1 MNKNLKKEYP
11 EITVSFHENIVS
23 SLDKLEDN
31 QEIKKYNRSPYGMIA
46 IAAVVAIIFM
56 SVTVFAANTVYDYFV
71 NKNNYKVTLNV
82 NEDTT
87 VNAESPEYV
96 KLEFGYLPDY
106 LIPDDAPYKFGV
118 KTESGNDTGS
128 GLTFQLFETD
138 TAKNLE
144 IFYAGSVTE
153 CMFGENQG
161 AIVKIDTGIESD
173 GDDYDKQFLIYFKDF
188 GYVLR
193 CYVSEKISEDEMLK
207 IAENISL
214 VESDKENAFIVDT
227 YIPTTENGGILEPA
241 SDFIYSYTADATVRK
256 IGEAFDVT
264 AYNGD
269 IDGNDYTLCIK
280 NIEIRDNINGLDV
293 DSFGPTADL
302 EKMVDD
308 NGYFKEYERK
318 TYDYG
323 DGVNSVATI
332 KKTETVGRRIILVDI
347 EVGNNENIANEFYI
361 DASVCS
367 ISGTLESNKY
377 NSFEATYISGQNGKS
392 SGFYQIPFVAGEKK
406 TVTYGFIIDADAD
419 YSDLMFIVGS
429 MWDVS
434 DGVVI
439 E

>member
-1 MNKNLKKEYP
+1 MKKDLKNEYP
-11 EITVSFHENIVS
+11 EITASFHENLVS
-23 SLDKLEDN
+23 SLENLNDK
-31 QEIKKYNRSPYGMIA
+31 QEIKKYNRSTYSMIA
-46 IAAVVAIIFM
+46 VAAVVAIIFM

-71 NKNNYKVTLNV
+71 NKSNYKVSLNV

-87 VNAESPEYV
+87 ADAEYPEYV
-96 KLEFGYLPDY
+96 KLEFGYMPDY
-106 LIPDDAPYKFGV
+106 LNPHDAPYKFSV
-118 KTESGNDTGS
+118 KTETGDDTGS
-128 GLTFQLFETD
+128 GLTFQLFKKE
-138 TAKNLE
+138 TAKELE
-144 IFYAGSVTE
+144 ILYAGSVTE

-161 AIVKIDTGIESD
+161 AVVRIDTGIESD

-207 IAENISL
+207 IAENIRL
-214 VESDKENAFIVDT
+214 VESDKENAFVVDT
-227 YIPTTENGGILEPA
+227 YIPTTENGGILEPS
-241 SDFIYSYTADATVRK
+241 SDIIFSYAADATVRK

-264 AYNGD
+264 AYNRD

-293 DSFGPTADL
+293 DSFGATADL
-302 EKMVDD
+302 EKMIDD

-332 KKTETVGRRIILVDI
+332 KKTETVGRRIVLVDI
-347 EVGNNENIANEFYI
+347 EVANNENIANEFYI

-367 ISGTLESNKY
+367 ISGTLEANKY
-377 NSFEATYISGQNGKS
+377 NNFEAAYISGQNGKS
-392 SGFYQIPFVAGEKK
+392 SGFYHIPFDAGEKK
-406 TVTYGFIIDADAD
+406 TVTYGFIIDDDAD
-419 YSDLMFIVGS
+419 YTDLMFVAGS

-434 DGVVI
+434 DGVTLK
-439 E
+439 